1 MDMMEAY
8 TAKPVQ
14 KQVSTS
20 FWPMVLHV
28 TFLFFILLY
37 STVQENLTCSNF
49 HGKFKN
55 VG

>member
-20 FWPMVLHV
+20 FLAYGLACN
-28 TFLFFILLY
+28 FLIFYPIILY
-37 STVQENLTCSNF
+37 STGEPHLL
-49 HGKFKN
+49 KLPWEI
-55 VG
+55 